1 MNKNLIIASVVIVIA
16 LLVIAGFYI
25 FSNNSTGLDY
35 DNSMMTE
42 EEIISG
48 DNMSDESTVMEES
61 RYVEYSPE
69 KFAQASN
76 KKRVYFFHASWC
88 PTCKV
93 ANEEFSANP
102 NGIPEDIVLFK
113 TDYDTETELKRK
125 FGITYQHTF
134 VFVDEN
140 GKEIKKWN
148 GGGLAEL
155 VQNTR

>member
-61 RYVEYSPE
+61 RYIEYSPE

>member
-61 RYVEYSPE
+61 RYIEYSPE

-140 GKEIKKWN
+140 GKEI
-148 GGGLAEL
+148 LIP
-155 VQNTR
+155 QC

>member
-61 RYVEYSPE
+61 RYIENSPE